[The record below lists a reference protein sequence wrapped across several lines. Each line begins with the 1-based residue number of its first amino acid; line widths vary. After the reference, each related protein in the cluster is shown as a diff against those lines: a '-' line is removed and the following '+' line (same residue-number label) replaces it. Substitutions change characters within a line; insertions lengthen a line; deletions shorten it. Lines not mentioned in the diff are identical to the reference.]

1 MYDSVMNAFGSGS
14 QPNSLDIEAERK
26 KLTAEL
32 IAEAI
37 TRDHPK
43 VKDIVTEA
51 CSNLQEKMHL

>member
-1 MYDSVMNAFGSGS
+1 M
-14 QPNSLDIEAERK
+14 EAERK
-26 KLTAEL
+26 KLTGEL

-43 VKDIVTEA
+43 VKDIVAEA